1 MAKKPTLDEMRLA
14 LTRGKTKHE
23 HAHEKARLNAI
34 KMLGLHEKNTAQDRA
49 KAMGFDL
56 ETFHGTD
63 APDIESL
70 DPERT
75 KIIKGVFST
84 TNPKTA
90 SRYAEDERKR
100 AKEKTAPNV
109 LPLLIKSASHET
121 IPKYDINTI
130 NAYKNRGAKGV
141 YRPEMQTAV
150 TFDPSHI
157 RSRFAAFDPEREH
170 DTDLLAAKGGNI
182 LPHHQREANK
192 AKFLEPSKVKERLY
206 HGTNK
211 DIKSFKVPKNA
222 IGIWATKNPDVANE
236 YATIS
241 ARGMGEPPSVY
252 PVHVRLKNPANK
264 DQFGDAWDL
273 AAEDSSKLGWNTHNE
288 RHKKI
293 LQDQG
298 FDGAI
303 LDDSVVVFDPK
314 HVKSATGNR
323 GTFNPNIAD
332 ITKAKGGEVKYP
344 SIEEMIQKLREAGR
358 TPVMPAPD
366 RWFKH
371 PEKHPFQQKA
381 IEKLLAHTG
390 HARED
395 FPFGA
400 HINPITGE
408 PLDFEIMN
416 DLGVVID
423 PNTGNPMMSGIKSE
437 LTEIDPKLGSLTKSN
452 LIRKSLFKHEG
463 GDPLLDRIK
472 FLATIEK
479 SGKGHHYG
487 LSTQYASPA
496 ELVQEMTGNPTLRP
510 HSRGDI
516 YGVGDEI
523 GRISIKGMH
532 HPVYEKLLVAPSGS
546 DVQGKKLHKAK
557 GGGIPPHIKAS
568 MDQMKAELQAKVAQD
583 KAYHHAI
590 RKMPF
595 DQIPTFEQWKQ
606 SQPTHAHHLEIEER
620 PL

>member
-100 AKEKTAPNV
+100 ANEKTAPNV

-157 RSRFAAFDPEREH
+157 RSRFAAFDPAREH
-170 DTDLLAAKGGNI
+170 DTDLLAAKGGEV
-182 LPHHQREANK
+182 LPRKQRNANLK
-192 AKFLEPSKVKERLY
+192 KFLSSSKVKEKLY
-206 HGTNK
+206 HATPNDFKEFQGEGFDPTISGNATWLSTDPHHQPAMHNISGGRDAQFRQGTN
-211 DIKSFKVPKNA
+211 V
-222 IGIWATKNPDVANE
+222 
-236 YATIS
+236 
-241 ARGMGEPPSVY
+241 M
-252 PVHVRLKNPANK
+252 PVHVQAKVPLY
-264 DQFGDAWDL
+264 
-273 AAEDSSKLGWNTHNE
+273 
-288 RHKKI
+288 
-293 LQDQG
+293 
-298 FDGAI
+298 
-303 LDDSVVVFDPK
+303 LDDKNMIEYARAAYANGSSEFPDLLSPNTVKLLKEDGYDSIIHADPYK
-314 HVKSATGNR
+314 TGRAHEIIMLEPKRIKSAIGNR
-323 GTFNPNIAD
+323 GTYD
-332 ITKAKGGEVKYP
+332 INESDINKAKGGNVPSKYP
-344 SIEEMIQKLREAGR
+344 SIEEMLQKLQEAGR
-358 TPVMPAPD
+358 TPIMPAPD
-366 RWFKH
+366 RWFKN
-371 PEKHPFQQKA
+371 PEKHPYQQKA
-381 IEKLLAHTG
+381 IEKLLAYTG
-390 HARED
+390 HNREA
-395 FPFGA
+395 FPHGA

-408 PLDFEIMN
+408 PLDFEIMH
-416 DLGVVID
+416 DLGVAID
-423 PNTGNPMMSGIKSE
+423 PVTGTPRMSGIKSG
-437 LTEIDPKLGSLTKSN
+437 LTEIDPRFGTETKSN

-496 ELVQEMTGNPTLRP
+496 ELVQEMRGNPTLRP

-516 YGVGDEI
+516 YSVGDEV
-523 GRISIKGMH
+523 GRISIKGKH
-532 HPVYEKLLVAPSGS
+532 HPVYEKLLVAPSGM

-557 GGGIPPHIKAS
+557 GGI
-568 MDQMKAELQAKVAQD
+568 
-583 KAYHHAI
+583 
-590 RKMPF
+590 
-595 DQIPTFEQWKQ
+595 
-606 SQPTHAHHLEIEER
+606 THAHHLDIEER